1 MKRAYV
7 DVPCLLAAML
17 LFLPAVGAAD
27 SAGAFTSGG
36 RVLQDFPRAQSAPGD
51 GERWVAFH
59 AFRFDYASARIDA
72 TDTGKVA
79 EIASHLRQHP
89 TYRLA
94 LDGAAGDAPLAHLRV
109 DSVREALV
117 AAGVP
122 AYKIRA
128 GAFGDPLLRREGRVE
143 VLFAAGR

>member
-1 MKRAYV
+1 MKRACIN
-7 DVPCLLAAML
+7 VPCLLAML
-17 LFLPAVGAAD
+17 LFLPAVGAVEP
-27 SAGAFTSGG
+27 AGAFTSGG
-36 RVLQDFPRAQSAPGD
+36 RVLEQFPRTQGAAGE
-51 GERWVAFH
+51 GERWTAFR
-59 AFRFDYASARIDA
+59 AFRFDYASARIHA

-94 LDGAAGDAPLAHLRV
+94 LDGAAGDAPIAHLRV
-109 DSVREALV
+109 DSVREALI
-117 AAGVP
+117 AAGIP
-122 AYKIRA
+122 AYKIRS